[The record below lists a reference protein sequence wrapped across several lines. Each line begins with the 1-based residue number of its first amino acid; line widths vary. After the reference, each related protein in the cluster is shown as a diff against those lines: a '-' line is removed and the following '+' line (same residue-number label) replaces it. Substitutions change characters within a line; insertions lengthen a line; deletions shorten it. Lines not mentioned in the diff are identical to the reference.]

1 MPKLNSCR
9 GHSQV
14 TRFTVSASTAHCTA
28 HCARAHKTTKTKAA
42 AEDVA
47 AQQPSNC
54 QRISK
59 SKWNEVAAEAQ
70 PNEPKV
76 KCELN
81 ECHDRKSSSTSSSGS
96 RLRCQRERSL
106 DREGESDCAVVQFF
120 TTRAAV
126 ALRLRTVRT
135 PIWIERAKNAYEPT
149 NGSCLFVLIPCAD

>member
-120 TTRAAV
+120 TVVVGNSRSCCAATAHSAHANLNWARQKCLRA
-126 ALRLRTVRT
+126 
-135 PIWIERAKNAYEPT
+135 N
-149 NGSCLFVLIPCAD
+149 

>member
-1 MPKLNSCR
+1 MPTLNSCR

-59 SKWNEVAAEAQ
+59 SKWNDVAAEAQ

-81 ECHDRKSSSTSSSGS
+81 ECHDRKSSSSSGS

-120 TTRAAV
+120 TVGVGNSRSCCAATAHSAHANLNWARQKCLRA
-126 ALRLRTVRT
+126 
-135 PIWIERAKNAYEPT
+135 N
-149 NGSCLFVLIPCAD
+149 